1 MLNVCIMTIKDYS
14 DEEKKY
20 EGKFWGNSDWAV
32 VTLPSILT
40 LILIIVMALCA
51 NYLFKIFKDN
61 INSTVFSDNKNTVDN
76 NDNSFSQNG
85 LGNVNNVNN
94 QVKIQQN
101 ETSFESK

>member
-1 MLNVCIMTIKDYS
+1 MTIKDYA

-20 EGKFWGNSDWAV
+20 EGKFWGNKDWAV
-32 VTLPSILT
+32 VTIPSILT
-40 LILIIVMALCA
+40 LILLIVMALCA

-61 INSTVFSDNKNTVDN
+61 INSTAFSDNKNTTDN

-85 LGNVNNVNN
+85 LGNVSNGINN

-101 ETSFESK
+101 ETSFENK